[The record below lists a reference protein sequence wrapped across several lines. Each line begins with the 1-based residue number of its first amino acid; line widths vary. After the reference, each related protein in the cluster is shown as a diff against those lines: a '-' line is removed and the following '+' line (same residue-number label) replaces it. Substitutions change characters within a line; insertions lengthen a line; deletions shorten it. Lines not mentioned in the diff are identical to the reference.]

1 MIILFLFGMPFHVP
15 THGYNYI
22 RDSYINK
29 PDIAL
34 ERWFTRLSW
43 AGLGCLVVGT
53 LLQILALR
61 PPRTK

>member
-1 MIILFLFGMPFHVP
+1 MPFHVP